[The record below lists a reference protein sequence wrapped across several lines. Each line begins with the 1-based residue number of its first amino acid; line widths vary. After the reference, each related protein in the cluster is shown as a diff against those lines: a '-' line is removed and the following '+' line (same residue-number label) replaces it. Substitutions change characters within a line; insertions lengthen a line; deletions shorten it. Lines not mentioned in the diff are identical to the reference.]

1 MTNIELKTME
11 AVQALNR
18 KVKDQTK
25 IDWEQRRY
33 EIAKEMMPFCAG
45 EVVKVLNDGRCSD
58 KWAEKT
64 IPQIA
69 SESAVGYADALIAE
83 LKK

>member
-1 MTNIELKTME
+1 ME

-33 EIAKEMMPFCAG
+33 EIAKEMMPYCAVDFTELLHEG
-45 EVVKVLNDGRCSD
+45 AVNE
-58 KWAEKT
+58 KWNGKT
-64 IPQIA
+64 IYQIVA
-69 SESAVGYADALIAE
+69 ENAVLYADALIKE
-83 LKK
+83 LKKKKDEEV

>member
-1 MTNIELKTME
+1 ME

-33 EIAKEMMPFCAG
+33 EIAKEMMPYCAEDFIDLLHKG
-45 EVVKVLNDGRCSD
+45 AVNE
-58 KWAEKT
+58 KWNGKT
-64 IPQIA
+64 IYQIA
-69 SESAVGYADALIAE
+69 SVGAVGYADALIAE
-83 LKK
+83 LKKKGGEE